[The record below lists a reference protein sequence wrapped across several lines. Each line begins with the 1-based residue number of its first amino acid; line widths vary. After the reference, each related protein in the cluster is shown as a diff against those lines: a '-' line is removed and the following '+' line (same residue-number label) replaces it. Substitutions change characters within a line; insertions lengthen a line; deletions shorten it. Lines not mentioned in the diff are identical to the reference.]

1 MHLQMKLKISDKP
14 VKCITKTRFNN
25 EDVVISGAGNYG
37 DEEAVLRW
45 RRDKNSG
52 LWINDPLVDMS
63 VRGRKRTL
71 LSKPS
76 IRRK

>member
-1 MHLQMKLKISDKP
+1 MSVVDGEVIETEVRSSLGMHLQMKLKISDKP

-45 RRDKNSG
+45 RRDKNS
-52 LWINDPLVDMS
+52 
-63 VRGRKRTL
+63 
-71 LSKPS
+71 
-76 IRRK
+76 